1 MVFRQTQDAR
11 HAEHSLRLVTYN
23 IHKGV
28 QGVGPL
34 KRLEIHN
41 LRGAIAQL
49 NSDIVCL
56 QEVRCFNTQLA
67 RRFKNWPQSTQS
79 DFLTPEGYYSA
90 YTTNAVTRYGEHGNA
105 VLSKWPIIRNQHE
118 DVSDHS
124 LEQRGLLHVVID
136 YKGLHIHV
144 IVLHLGLLGG
154 SRKRQIAG
162 LMDYIKNRISPK
174 APILIAGDFNDWG
187 NSLMPVMQEAG
198 LTLMD
203 GVHHKNK
210 HFSNIHS
217 KKRLLTFP
225 SKLPLLKLD
234 YVYSRGINASTAYVL
249 TGGQWRRLSDHLPLV
264 VEFKKDEL
272 DLFPKS

>member
-1 MVFRQTQDAR
+1 MNSDLAPVPALPSTD
-11 HAEHSLRLVTYN
+11 LRIVTYN

-28 QGVGPL
+28 QGLGPA

-41 LRGAIAQL
+41 LKTAIEHLDA
-49 NSDIVCL
+49 DVICL
-56 QEVRCFNTQLA
+56 QEVRGFNTKHAKNFKSWPNACQSEYLA
-67 RRFKNWPQSTQS
+67 P
-79 DFLTPEGYYSA
+79 PGYYSV
-90 YTTNAVTRYGEHGNA
+90 YKTNAVTKHGEHGNA
-105 VLSKWPIIRNQHE
+105 LLSKWPIVGHFHE
-118 DVSDHS
+118 DLSDHAF
-124 LEQRGLLHVVID
+124 EQRGLLH
-136 YKGLHIHV
+136 GLININQILVHV

-203 GVHHKNK
+203 GVNHKNK

-249 TGGQWRRLSDHLPLV
+249 SGGQWRRLSDHLPLV